1 MSSIY
6 KDMSFWT
13 TWLPFGV
20 LKTTTPE
27 RKAAL
32 EGPSI
37 EEIHDFGEVAMLVA
51 DGRQTRAA
59 LPFMA
64 GDYNGAVFSSRG
76 RGYARYNEDA
86 GGLFSDKAGRVY
98 AVALDQAG
106 GLGGRIRGEASALAA
121 KEILEACKRY
131 AQHQGAGDAL
141 DPVDAL
147 LEAFHRAH
155 RDLLVREEGE
165 VTTAVAAMIEGRSV
179 YLVNSGDSGAVL
191 YDHEGTLKT
200 RTVMHEFPPPDQA
213 CLRHALGLEP
223 EGAEPTPYAWTME
236 PGDWLMLGSDGL
248 LDSGMVEDEIGSL
261 LKSFDH
267 AEDAV
272 NQICTFV
279 LRRMGTLRSKPDNL
293 TVVLVHARP
302 RDAG

>member
-20 LKTTTPE
+20 LKTAAPE
-27 RKAAL
+27 RELAL

-37 EEIHDFGEVAMLVA
+37 EDIQDFDAVAMLVA

-59 LPFMA
+59 LPFISKV
-64 GDYNGAVFSSRG
+64 YNGAVFSSRG

-86 GGLFSDKAGRVY
+86 GGLLADKMGRVY

-121 KEILEACKRY
+121 KEIFEACKTY
-131 AQHQGAGDAL
+131 AQQVGDAL
-141 DPVDAL
+141 DPVDIL
-147 LEAFHRAH
+147 LEAFHRVH
-155 RDLLVREEGE
+155 RDLLARKEGE
-165 VTTAVAAMIEGRSV
+165 VTTAVAALIEGPSV

-191 YDHEGTLKT
+191 FDRDGEIKT
-200 RTVMHEFPPPDQA
+200 RTEMHEFPPPDQA

-223 EGAEPTPYAWTME
+223 EGAMPTPYAWTLE
-236 PGDWLMLGSDGL
+236 PGDWLLLGSDGL
-248 LDSGMVEDEIGSL
+248 LDSGMVEDEIGPL
-261 LKSFDH
+261 LKTFDH

-272 NQICTFV
+272 NQICTFI

-293 TVVLVHARP
+293 TVVLVHAHARP
-302 RDAG
+302 SG